1 MFYGVLF
8 ICFVLYR
15 KSYFIFQII
24 LVDLIHFFYSI
35 KNFTQDFIQNFVL
48 LVVGL
53 LSMKE
58 DGLFEIIQD
67 NVFCSKMELL
77 QGTCYEGA
85 FVYGNHLVLLLQ
97 NLQLKIYLFMK
108 C

>member
-1 MFYGVLF
+1 
-8 ICFVLYR
+8 
-15 KSYFIFQII
+15 
-24 LVDLIHFFYSI
+24 
-35 KNFTQDFIQNFVL
+35 
-48 LVVGL
+48 
-53 LSMKE
+53 MKE
-58 DGLFEIIQD
+58 DGLFEIIQG